1 MISKNMDIENLFL
14 YLYAFVFFIPHFM
27 TVSESAPF
35 NVFVIKAF
43 SISLLILIFSVI
55 FFINFYK
62 NYYFYFTNLN
72 SIIFF
77 YISIYLISTF
87 VSENFYNSFSGF
99 QYRNKGFLIILAM
112 FLLPIF
118 APTILNT
125 LTKIKKINNLGIFF
139 STIYSL
145 YGILQF
151 FKIDPFFFVS
161 NISQRVFSFFLNPNY
176 FTPIILIFLYFSL
189 NSFLFKNKKI
199 YLIPTILNLSVIIL
213 AQTFTTFLALIITF
227 PIYILILI
235 KYFPEI
241 KKRVIKFILIF
252 LIILI
257 LFSIFSFIFINRYN
271 PNLIKRYTY
280 LTTLKTR
287 VLLWKD
293 IIVMTKNEF
302 KIKEYLIGMGGEN
315 LTKKFMPYKSIELEK
330 LEPNTLYDNAH
341 NEYLEQFIKGGLFL
355 LFIYLI
361 LIIYSLTILFKILN
375 KNEKLKEISFMVFI
389 SLLSYSV
396 NLIGTYETIQ
406 MFLFFSFLISITNSL
421 IVLNNQYISY
431 KKNKLI
437 IFIFLIVTIFNF
449 TYHYLL
455 NLSSNFSTT
464 GYNSLGFYEYIHNI
478 DTEKGLN
485 ALKDS
490 ELYFLKAVKFN
501 PFEKTYNPYYLAKIY
516 FYKGVFLCD
525 DSYIIKSIN
534 ILDGIKDKS
543 QFPNSVYNQLGKN
556 YSYLKEIERS
566 KENYKKSLEYYKF
579 FNEPIISLTKIYINE
594 NNLIEAE
601 KHIDI
606 ILVTK
611 LNSEAYRLKGVIY
624 LKKDDPEL
632 AKKFLK
638 KAIELGDKESI
649 ELLKNIDR

>member
-1 MISKNMDIENLFL
+1 M
-14 YLYAFVFFIPHFM
+14 
-27 TVSESAPF
+27 
-35 NVFVIKAF
+35 
-43 SISLLILIFSVI
+43 
-55 FFINFYK
+55 
-62 NYYFYFTNLN
+62 
-72 SIIFF
+72 
-77 YISIYLISTF
+77 
-87 VSENFYNSFSGF
+87 
-99 QYRNKGFLIILAM
+99 
-112 FLLPIF
+112 
-118 APTILNT
+118 
-125 LTKIKKINNLGIFF
+125 
-139 STIYSL
+139 
-145 YGILQF
+145 
-151 FKIDPFFFVS
+151 
-161 NISQRVFSFFLNPNY
+161 
-176 FTPIILIFLYFSL
+176 
-189 NSFLFKNKKI
+189 
-199 YLIPTILNLSVIIL
+199 
-213 AQTFTTFLALIITF
+213 TF

-271 PNLIKRYTY
+271 PTLIERYTY

-302 KIKEYLIGMGGEN
+302 KIKEYLIGIGGEN

-341 NEYLEQFIKGGLFL
+341 NEYFEQFIKGCLFL

-361 LIIYSLTILFKILN
+361 LIIYFLTILFKILN
-375 KNEKLKEISFMVFI
+375 KNEKLKETSFMVFI

-421 IVLNNQYISY
+421 IVLNNQNISY
-431 KKNKLI
+431 KKNKSI

-455 NLSSNFSTT
+455 NISSNFSNT
-464 GYNSLGFYEYIHNI
+464 GYNSLGFYEYIYNI
-478 DTEKGLN
+478 DREKGLN

-501 PFEKTYNPYYLAKIY
+501 PFEKTYYSYYLAKIY

-525 DSYIIKSIN
+525 NSYIIKSIN
-534 ILDGIKDKS
+534 ILNGIKDKS

-566 KENYKKSLEYYKF
+566 KENYEKSLEYYKF

-601 KHIDI
+601 THIDI

-611 LNSEAYRLKGVIY
+611 LNSEAYWLKWVIY
-624 LKKDDPEL
+624 
-632 AKKFLK
+632 
-638 KAIELGDKESI
+638 
-649 ELLKNIDR
+649 

>member
-1 MISKNMDIENLFL
+1 MISKKIDIENLFL
-14 YLYAFVFFIPHFM
+14 YLFAFVLFIPHFM
-27 TVSESAPF
+27 TVSESVSF
-35 NVFVIKAF
+35 NFFVIKAF
-43 SISLLILIFSVI
+43 SISLLILIFSII

-62 NYYFYFTNLN
+62 TYYFYFTNLHL
-72 SIIFF
+72 IILF

-87 VSENFYNSFSGF
+87 VSDNFYNSFLGY
-99 QYRNKGFLIILAM
+99 QYRNKSFLIILAM

-125 LTKIKKINNLGIFF
+125 LTKIKKIINLGIFF
-139 STIYSL
+139 STIYSF

-151 FKIDPFFFVS
+151 FKIDPFFFVTD
-161 NISQRVFSFFLNPNY
+161 ISQRSFSFFINPNY
-176 FTPIILIFLYFSL
+176 FTPIILIFLYFSF
-189 NSFLFKNKKI
+189 NKFLFENKKI
-199 YLIPTILNLSVIIL
+199 YLIPLVSNLSAIIL
-213 AQTFTTFLALIITF
+213 AQTFTTFLALFITF

-257 LFSIFSFIFINRYN
+257 LFSIFSFIFISRYN
-271 PNLIKRYTY
+271 PNLLKRYTY
-280 LTTLKTR
+280 FTTLKTR

-293 IIVMTKNEF
+293 IIVMVKKEF
-302 KIKEYLIGMGGEN
+302 KLKEYLIGIGGEN

-330 LEPNTLYDNAH
+330 LEPDRLYDNAH
-341 NEYLEQFIKGGLFL
+341 NEYLEQFIKGGLLL

-361 LIIYSLTILFKILN
+361 LIIYSLSILFEILN
-375 KNEKLKEISFMVFI
+375 KNKKLKETSFMIFISF
-389 SLLSYSV
+389 LSYSV

-421 IVLNNQYISY
+421 IILNNQNISY
-431 KKNKLI
+431 IKNKVI

-455 NLSSNFSTT
+455 NLSSNFTT
-464 GYNSLGFYEYIHNI
+464 AGYNSLGFFEYIYKI
-478 DTEKGLN
+478 DREK
-485 ALKDS
+485 ALKALEDS
-490 ELYFLKAVKFN
+490 ELYFLKAMKFN
-501 PFEKTYNPYYLAKIY
+501 PFEKTYNPYYLAKVY

-534 ILDGIKDKS
+534 ILDEIKDKS
-543 QFPNSVYNQLGKN
+543 QLTNSVYNLMGDY
-556 YSYLKEIERS
+556 YSYLKEIEKA
-566 KENYKKSLEYYKF
+566 KENYKKSIVYYKF

-594 NNLIEAE
+594 NNLYEAE
-601 KHIDI
+601 KYIDI
-606 ILVTK
+606 ILATK
-611 LNSEAYRLKGVIY
+611 LNSEAYRLKGLIY
-624 LKKDDPEL
+624 LKKDDL
-632 AKKFLK
+632 DLTKKYFQ

-649 ELLKNIDR
+649 ELLKSIDR